1 MEDWQK
7 LMMMKKERKR
17 KLAKKKMD
25 LYIVVAGGT
34 RVLETLMVLTMLAVL
49 NQVDTYLNTKPARA
63 HRRHS
68 LYSK

>member
-1 MEDWQK
+1 
-7 LMMMKKERKR
+7 MMMKEERKKERKR

-25 LYIVVAGGT
+25 LYIVVDRGT
-34 RVLETLMVLTMLAVL
+34 KVLETFMVLTTLAVL
-49 NQVDTYLNTKPARA
+49 NHIDTYLNTKPARA